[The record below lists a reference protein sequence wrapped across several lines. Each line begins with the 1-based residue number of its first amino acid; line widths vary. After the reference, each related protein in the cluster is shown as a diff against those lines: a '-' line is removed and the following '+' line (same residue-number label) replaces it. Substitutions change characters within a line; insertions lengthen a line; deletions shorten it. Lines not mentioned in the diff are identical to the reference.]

1 MHMRFTSEDGIL
13 NRRFLT
19 DTEERG
25 EGMIDE
31 GRARMGIVT
40 SWFNGD
46 GGYGFIHPNEV
57 GEAVFVHHTSI
68 APHATAKSLKKG
80 ARVTYEVTREKMAGL
95 WARNVCI

>member
-1 MHMRFTSEDGIL
+1 MRFTSEDGIL
-13 NRRFLT
+13 NRRCLT
-19 DTEERG
+19 GTEERR

-46 GGYGFIHPNEV
+46 GGYGFIHPNE
-57 GEAVFVHHTSI
+57 GDEAVFVHHTCI

-95 WARNVCI
+95 WARNVCIKD